1 MGVYFPPC
9 PLQEGM
15 KTGRDVYLRCAFA
28 GVVAVIG
35 CIAVVFVAMVIT
47 IAVVSYRVGSDW
59 VLIAEPEFIETP
71 LPLFVLILAFVA
83 GFWRKYHQI
92 ASR

>member
-1 MGVYFPPC
+1 MTVN
-9 PLQEGM
+9 
-15 KTGRDVYLRCAFA
+15 RDVYLRCAFA
-28 GVVAVIG
+28 GVIAVIG
-35 CIAVVFVAMVIT
+35 CIAIVFVAMVIT
-47 IAVVSYRVGSDW
+47 IGVVSYRVGSDW

-71 LPLFVLILAFVA
+71 LPLFILLLAFVA